1 MPQRVAGVEYLE
13 MEEGDPMAEFLS
25 SLLRGALMLLAGAF
39 VLMVAAVLM
48 VFTLAFVLVA
58 VVRGLFTGN
67 RANAQA
73 QWGRFREST
82 ASQVWQRYRQ
92 AASAGRAHVA
102 ARPAPRH
109 RCDRCPISGVGGWAF
124 GGGARVPPSPPL
136 TPLLGDWPS
145 CDFRRAPGGAGWAG
159 TCQGWSGS
167 LFQRSASW

>member
-1 MPQRVAGVEYLE
+1 MPQRVAGVDYLE

-92 AASAGRAHVA
+92 AASAGRTSPPSQRPGTDVTDVPFRELEAGPAVA
-102 ARPAPRH
+102 EPESRPRH
-109 RCDRCPISGVGGWAF
+109 P
-124 GGGARVPPSPPL
+124 
-136 TPLLGDWPS
+136 
-145 CDFRRAPGGAGWAG
+145 
-159 TCQGWSGS
+159 
-167 LFQRSASW
+167 